1 VIVMDNKTEK
11 FIDALETAYIVGK
24 DVTLVEKETG
34 RTITIAHSAIP
45 MIRLWF
51 IEVPQVEKK

>member
-1 VIVMDNKTEK
+1 MDNKTEK